1 MKNLQNVVDGEEFF
15 FERAFL
21 IFKLQWI
28 VILVEDL
35 ISKIQKK
42 KKKELARLIQKAKG
56 ICICIVLFR
65 YHRSRL
71 PIRHKIQAA
80 SSIDKL
86 NLMQHISC
94 PQLHVGSHLPLNKF
108 LASKMSAG
116 TLGARSRLSR

>member
-1 MKNLQNVVDGEEFF
+1 MDSDPGGGSDQQN
-15 FERAFL
+15 
-21 IFKLQWI
+21 
-28 VILVEDL
+28 
-35 ISKIQKK
+35 K

-80 SSIDKL
+80 SSIACVAAGCVTKSQRFCLSVTQATSSIDKL
-86 NLMQHISC
+86 NLMQHISR

-108 LASKMSAG
+108 LASKMSSG